1 VESQRPRPPGEQP
14 SQSGEALT
22 LDQVQAVLRRA
33 VELEQRKHVP
43 DAAGLSREELTRI
56 ALESGL
62 SPEAV
67 EEAMRELQVG
77 SIGSEHKQAL
87 LDRLV
92 GPASATS
99 ARVVERPPV
108 IAKSELHRI
117 LRDELLEQVDREGT
131 RTVWVPEKGARA
143 NLMRVARKVW
153 TGRKDLRDVELACE
167 VRPADETGQRALVS
181 IEARIAGRGRYTA
194 PTAIIG
200 AGAGIAAVLLASI
213 GLAEL
218 AQHAAEATQVLL
230 ASGATAAVGTGVAA
244 MTASASSRAW
254 REKARR
260 VRASLDRL
268 LDRVAGEEP

>member
-1 VESQRPRPPGEQP
+1 VESQRRPPPGEQA
-14 SQSGEALT
+14 SQAGEALT
-22 LDQVQAVLRRA
+22 LDQVQTVLRRA
-33 VELEQRKHVP
+33 VQLEQRKHVP
-43 DAAGLSREELTRI
+43 DAAALSREELTRI

-77 SIGSEHKQAL
+77 SLGSEQKQDL

-99 ARVVERPPV
+99 ARVIDRPPAM
-108 IAKSELHRI
+108 AKSELHRI
-117 LRDELLEQVDREGT
+117 LRDELLEQVDRDGT
-131 RTVWVPEKGARA
+131 RTIWVPESGARA
-143 NLMRVARKVW
+143 NLMRAVRKVW
-153 TGRKDLRDVELACE
+153 TGRKDLRDVELSCD

-181 IEARIAGRGRYTA
+181 IEARISGRGRYTA

-200 AGAGIAAVLLASI
+200 AGAGIAAVLLAST
-213 GLAEL
+213 GLAGL
-218 AQHAAEATQVLL
+218 AQHAADATQVLI
-230 ASGATAAVGTGVAA
+230 ASGATAAAGAGIAA

-268 LDRVAGEEP
+268 LDRVSGEEA

>member
-1 VESQRPRPPGEQP
+1 MESHRRRPPEGHAEQP
-14 SQSGEALT
+14 GEALT
-22 LDQVQAVLRRA
+22 LDQVQTVLRRA
-33 VELEQRKHVP
+33 VQLEQRKHVP

-62 SPEAV
+62 SPAAV

-77 SIGSEHKQAL
+77 SIGSEQKQAL

-92 GPASATS
+92 GPASTTS
-99 ARVVERPPV
+99 ARVIERPPA
-108 IAKSELHRI
+108 IAKSELQRI
-117 LRDELLEQVDREGT
+117 LRDELLEQVDRDGT
-131 RTVWVPEKGARA
+131 RTIWVPESGARA
-143 NLMRVARKVW
+143 NLMRAVRKVW
-153 TGRKDLRDVELACE
+153 SGRKDLRDVELSCE

-181 IEARIAGRGRYTA
+181 MEARIAGRGRYTA

-230 ASGATAAVGTGVAA
+230 ASGATAAVGTGIAA